1 MAQLSAEGRARL
13 LRMTFRSVRYSISTI
28 PGLSVPLVLFALY
41 LQAGTLVA
49 RPAPVAL
56 PPLLNEI
63 ATLYRAQADRQGLR
77 LRTWLPPGDCV
88 VQADAHLLRQA
99 LINLT
104 HNALRYTPRGGQVTV
119 RVWRSAEASHLGV
132 VDDGPG
138 IPEDELAHAGE
149 RFFRGSNTSQPGTG
163 LGLAIVYGIVEDHHG
178 RITVDTAEGLG
189 TTFRIHLPIRHT
201 RQQQQRA

>member
-88 VQADAHLLRQA
+88 VL
-99 LINLT
+99 
-104 HNALRYTPRGGQVTV
+104 
-119 RVWRSAEASHLGV
+119 
-132 VDDGPG
+132 
-138 IPEDELAHAGE
+138 
-149 RFFRGSNTSQPGTG
+149 
-163 LGLAIVYGIVEDHHG
+163 
-178 RITVDTAEGLG
+178 
-189 TTFRIHLPIRHT
+189 
-201 RQQQQRA
+201 QQ